1 MTITAGLT
9 APQYCTGSRV
19 KGPGLNLC
27 GTEPKPF
34 KRKGTYS
41 GTMYRL
47 MTTPATKEA
56 GELSPESRVACG
68 SRDQS
73 G

>member
-9 APQYCTGSRV
+9 APQYCTRSRD
-19 KGPGLNLC
+19 KGPGPNLC

-47 MTTPATKEA
+47 IKTPATEEA
-56 GELSPESRVACG
+56 EELRN
-68 SRDQS
+68 
-73 G
+73 